1 MLRIPKRY
9 SHFLNLRPA
18 LSSWWDRWQGI
29 QNEPNQPCE
38 SDCCGGDAKKPEH
51 FGQHVRRSLSDRA
64 KYSECGGYTGN
75 QQQTVG
81 RGSVAIWEVSY
92 EPNYSGN
99 RYPKIQARI
108 VVEPIDKTSCV
119 GINRAGTI
127 GKSCERARS
136 KSYQN
141 SQDNFDGRVH
151 HNRITCV
158 RPERTVRD
166 FGVAR
171 GAA

>member
-1 MLRIPKRY
+1 AQKWPLGG
-9 SHFLNLRPA
+9 
-18 LSSWWDRWQGI
+18 WDIQLVLWHKKI

-151 HNRITCV
+151 HTFYTELLVCAQSGLRATLGLLAELPDQNT
-158 RPERTVRD
+158 
-166 FGVAR
+166 
-171 GAA
+171 